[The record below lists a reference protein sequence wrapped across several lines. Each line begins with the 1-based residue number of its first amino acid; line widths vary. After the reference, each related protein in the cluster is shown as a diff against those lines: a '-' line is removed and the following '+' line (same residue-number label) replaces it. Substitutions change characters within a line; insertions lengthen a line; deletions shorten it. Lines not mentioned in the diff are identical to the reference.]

1 LFKKISTLYCF
12 FCVLKETEHKKRRTQ
27 KCAEEEREREGKEKT
42 LIRAKE
48 ASIRSINII
57 TNNALSFDHRHNH
70 LFLLTKPN

>member
-48 ASIRSINII
+48 GMKLKFRISNSTELEQI
-57 TNNALSFDHRHNH
+57 
-70 LFLLTKPN
+70 